1 MEQFNEVLHNFIWG
15 PFMLV
20 AFLAVGYIFT
30 LRSKVFQLSHFSL
43 WMKKTLGS
51 LFKKSTK
58 DKDKHSITSFQS
70 LCTALAAT
78 LGTGN
83 IAGVATAIVIGGPGA
98 VFWMWVSAILGMMT
112 AFAEK
117 TLGIMYRYKNSDGEW
132 VGGPM
137 VYMERG
143 LGSKPM
149 AIIYAVLCAV
159 ASFGMGNMTQANS
172 LAEAANVWLGIPAL
186 VTGIIVSILLAF
198 VVLGGLKRIASV
210 TEMVVPLMAI
220 IYMIGATIVL
230 VVNAKYLP
238 GTLRLIVS
246 EAFSFN
252 AAKGGAMGYGIQLA
266 LKTGISRGIFSNE
279 AGLGS
284 SVIVHAAAD
293 VKEPVEQGMWGILE
307 VFLDTIVMCTVTAL
321 VILSSGVFSPGNGLN
336 GITLTTKAFETVLG
350 DVGAGFICL
359 GVILFAFATLVGWSY
374 FGAKCIEYLFGP
386 QMTTIYLA
394 IYCGA
399 AVIGSVMKLEVVW
412 TLSDNF
418 NGLMAVPNLIAVA
431 LLSGKVIKELKRYMS
446 KIEG

>member
-1 MEQFNEVLHNFIWG
+1 MEQFNEMLHNFIWG

-20 AFLAVGYIFT
+20 AFLAVGYLFT

-51 LFKKSTK
+51 LFNKGGDTK
-58 DKDKHSITSFQS
+58 DKKSITSFQS
-70 LCTALAAT
+70 LCAALAAT

-98 VFWMWVSAILGMMT
+98 IFWMWVSAILGMMT

-117 TLGIMYRYKNSDGEW
+117 TLGIMYRYRNQEGEW

-137 VYMERG
+137 VYMEQG
-143 LGSKPM
+143 LGHKSL
-149 AIIYAVLCAV
+149 AIVYAVLCV
-159 ASFGMGNMTQANS
+159 LASFGMGNMTQANS
-172 LAEAANVWLGIPAL
+172 LAEAAYVWLKIPPL
-186 VTGIIVSILLAF
+186 VTGIVISILLAF
-198 VVLGGLKRIASV
+198 VVLGGLKRIAGV
-210 TEMVVPLMAI
+210 TEKMVPLMAI
-220 IYMIGATIVL
+220 IYMIGAIIVL
-230 VVNAKYLP
+230 VVNAKDLP
-238 GTLRLIVS
+238 GTFRLIIS
-246 EAFSFN
+246 EAFCFN
-252 AAKGGAMGYGIQLA
+252 AAKGGVMGYGIQLA

-336 GITLTTKAFETVLG
+336 GITLTTQAFETVLG

-359 GVILFAFATLVGWSY
+359 AVILFAFATLVGWSY
-374 FGAKCIEYLFGP
+374 FGAKCIEYLFGLN
-386 QMTTIYLA
+386 MITIYLA
-394 IYCGA
+394 LYCGA

-418 NGLMAVPNLIAVA
+418 NGLLAIPNLIAVT
-431 LLSGKVIKELKRYMS
+431 LLSGKVIKELKRYLS
-446 KIEG
+446 KID